1 MWNKIEK
8 AMMRQGIK
16 PSCKEFKRITGVST
30 VTISKIRKN
39 ERSIKLETLDIVA
52 LKLNTT
58 VVDILS
64 E

>member
-1 MWNKIEK
+1 
-8 AMMRQGIK
+8 MMRQGIK